1 MSNKSINSQ
10 SEHASEKS
18 DIVKA
23 NKGHGIVCET
33 LVDKNILSN
42 ELKIQDEQ
50 LNRFLRHGIRIL
62 TRTHY
67 TICSF
72 YSC

>member
-23 NKGHGIVCET
+23 NKGHVGHPRFM
-33 LVDKNILSN
+33 ILSAKHLWIKIYCRMN
-42 ELKIQDEQ
+42 LKSKM
-50 LNRFLRHGIRIL
+50 NN
-62 TRTHY
+62 
-67 TICSF
+67 TIDF
-72 YSC
+72 

>member
-23 NKGHGIVCET
+23 NKGHVGHPHFMV
-33 LVDKNILSN
+33 LSAKHLWIKIYCQMN
-42 ELKIQDEQ
+42 LKFRMNNSNDFSDTE
-50 LNRFLRHGIRIL
+50 
-62 TRTHY
+62 Y
-67 TICSF
+67 A
-72 YSC
+72 Y